1 MLLQS
6 SGHCW
11 RWALMASL
19 RCGAVGFFS
28 KPNCQSQMG
37 SGEVPFTRWELD
49 EYYDPNPDTSEP
61 RNTTALIFS
70 KRLKT
75 GEFHRFPS
83 KKQRQPLEQQ
93 GKHMG
98 ISMGISM
105 DFPIFWSFFLRP
117 GKMYP
122 RHAAF
127 IEGAEDFAA
136 AFFNISAP
144 EAMGWAISWPG
155 WALCGC
161 PHYSQMVW

>member
-1 MLLQS
+1 M
-6 SGHCW
+6 
-11 RWALMASL
+11 R
-19 RCGAVGFFS
+19 FFS
-28 KPNCQSQMG
+28 KPKCSRSQMG
-37 SGEVPFTRWELD
+37 SDEVPFTRWELD

-83 KKQRQPLEQQ
+83 KKQRQPLEKQ

-144 EAMGWAISWPG
+144 EAMGWAIFWPG

-161 PHYSQMVW
+161 EHYS